1 MSYFVLDLGK
11 HYSTYY
17 KNLLYALVSK
27 IVFCDSLLASNMS
40 QERSVSTYAIIIPIE
55 NISYLPAST
64 GSIPDLLVSG
74 AIYPRAPAE
83 HLYVLVVSF
92 LYLESPKS
100 PNLKLLI
107 SFASQKILSGFKSQC
122 NTPY

>member
-11 HYSTYY
+11 HCSTYY
-17 KNLLYALVSK
+17 KNLLYALISK
-27 IVFCDSLLASNMS
+27 IVFCNSLLASNMS